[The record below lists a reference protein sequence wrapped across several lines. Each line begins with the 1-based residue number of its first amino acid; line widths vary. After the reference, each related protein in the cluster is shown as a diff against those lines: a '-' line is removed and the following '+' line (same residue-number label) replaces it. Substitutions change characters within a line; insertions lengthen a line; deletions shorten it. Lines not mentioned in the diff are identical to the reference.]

1 MIMFGHLDL
10 HVGPGSTAV
19 RLVLV
24 HSSQLYGP
32 FTCVRVLGTY
42 IVSVVPAYDLVLRDS
57 SLPI

>member
-19 RLVLV
+19 RL